1 MAIQTS
7 PLMPYLLLVLTT
19 LFWSGNFVLSRG
31 MHADIPPLA
40 LSFWRWALALAIM
53 LAFSSRIFVEQRA
66 IVYRERRF
74 IVTQGLLGVTGFNSL
89 IYLAVQTT
97 TAVNVVLINSCVPI
111 LIALCSLIIFKE
123 PLSLRQWAGI
133 LISLSGVALIIVGGN
148 LNSLVELKFNRGEL
162 LVLCAGL
169 TWALYSVNL
178 KRYPADLHPFS
189 YLLGIMIA
197 GLIGI
202 LPIYLVELGMGYGL
216 SVTGPTL
223 ITIVY
228 VAIFPSV
235 LAFIFWNRAVRDI
248 GANRAGIFIHLM
260 PVFSSIMA
268 ILFLG
273 ESIELFHLQGIGL
286 VFAGIFL
293 ATYRVSALG

>member
-1 MAIQTS
+1 
-7 PLMPYLLLVLTT
+7 MPYLLLVLTT

-53 LAFSSRIFVEQRA
+53 LAFSSRIFLSQRA

-74 IVTQGLLGVTGFNSL
+74 IIIQGLLGVTGFNSL

-97 TAVNVVLINSCVPI
+97 TAVNAVLINSCVPI
-111 LIALCSLIIFKE
+111 LIALCSLVLFKE
-123 PLSLRQWAGI
+123 PLSRRQWAGI
-133 LISLSGVALIIVGGN
+133 LVSLSGVALIIVAGD
-148 LNSLVELKFNRGEL
+148 LSSLVGLEFNRGDL

-169 TWALYSVNL
+169 AWALYSVNL
-178 KRYPADLHPFS
+178 KRFPADLHPFS
-189 YLLGIMIA
+189 YLVGIMIA
-197 GLIGI
+197 GVLGI
-202 LPIYLVELGMGYGL
+202 LPFYLVELRMGFGL
-216 SVTGPTL
+216 SINGPTL

-293 ATYRVSALG
+293 ATYSGSKKG

>member
-1 MAIQTS
+1 
-7 PLMPYLLLVLTT
+7 MPYLLLVLTT

-53 LAFSSRIFVEQRA
+53 LAFSSRTLVAQRA
-66 IVYRERRF
+66 IVFRERRF
-74 IVTQGLLGVTGFNSL
+74 IIIQGLLGVTGFNSL

-97 TAVNVVLINSCVPI
+97 TAVNAALINSCVPV
-111 LIALCSLIIFKE
+111 LIALCSLVLIKE
-123 PLSLRQWAGI
+123 PLSLRQWGGI
-133 LISLSGVALIIVGGN
+133 LVSLSGVALIIVGGN
-148 LNSLVELKFNRGEL
+148 LGSLVALDFNSGDL
-162 LVLCAGL
+162 LVLCAGIF
-169 TWALYSVNL
+169 WALYSVNL

-202 LPIYLVELGMGYGL
+202 LPFYLAELSMGYGL
-216 SVTGPTL
+216 SVTGPML

-228 VAIFPSV
+228 VAIFPSI
-235 LAFIFWNRAVRDI
+235 LAFIFWNRSVRDI

-260 PVFSSIMA
+260 PVFSSLMA
-268 ILFLG
+268 IMFLG
-273 ESIELFHLQGIGL
+273 ESVELFHLQGISL

-293 ATYRVSALG
+293 ATYSGGKKD

>member
-1 MAIQTS
+1 
-7 PLMPYLLLVLTT
+7 MPYLLLVLTT

-53 LAFSSRIFVEQRA
+53 LAFSSRIFVSQRA

-74 IVTQGLLGVTGFNSL
+74 IIIQGLLGVTGFNSL

-97 TAVNVVLINSCVPI
+97 TAVNAVLINSCVPI
-111 LIALCSLIIFKE
+111 LIALCSLVLIKE
-123 PLSLRQWAGI
+123 PLSTRQWAGI
-133 LISLSGVALIIVGGN
+133 LVSLSGVALIIVGGN
-148 LNSLVELKFNRGEL
+148 LNSLVELEFNRGDL

-169 TWALYSVNL
+169 AWALYSVNL
-178 KRYPADLHPFS
+178 KRFPADLHPFS
-189 YLLGIMIA
+189 YLVGIMIS

-202 LPIYLVELGMGYGL
+202 LPFYLVELSRGYGL
-216 SVTGPTL
+216 SLNAPTL

-293 ATYRVSALG
+293 ATYSGSKKG

>member
-1 MAIQTS
+1 
-7 PLMPYLLLVLTT
+7 MPYLLLVLTT

-53 LAFSSRIFVEQRA
+53 LAFSWRTFLGQRG

-74 IVTQGLLGVTGFNSL
+74 IIIQGLLGVTGFNSL
-89 IYLAVQTT
+89 IYLAVQST
-97 TAVNVVLINSCVPI
+97 TAVNAVLINSCVPI
-111 LIALCSLIIFKE
+111 LIALCSLFINKE
-123 PLSLRQWAGI
+123 PLRLRQWAGI
-133 LISLSGVALIIVGGN
+133 LVSLSGVALIIVGGK
-148 LNSLVELKFNRGEL
+148 LGSLVELDFNQGDL

-169 TWALYSVNL
+169 FWALYSVNL
-178 KRYPADLHPFS
+178 KRFPEELHPFS

-197 GLIGI
+197 GVIGI
-202 LPIYLVELGMGYGL
+202 LPFYFLELAMGYGL
-216 SVTGPTL
+216 TANLPTL
-223 ITIVY
+223 TTIVY
-228 VAIFPSV
+228 VAIFPSL

-248 GANRAGIFIHLM
+248 GANRAGVFIHLM

-268 ILFLG
+268 IMFLG
-273 ESIELFHLQGIGL
+273 ESIELFHLQGIAL

-293 ATYRVSALG
+293 ATYSGGKRAD

>member
-1 MAIQTS
+1 
-7 PLMPYLLLVLTT
+7 MPYLLLVLTT

-53 LAFSSRIFVEQRA
+53 LAFSWRTFLSQRG

-74 IVTQGLLGVTGFNSL
+74 IIIQGLLGVTGFNSL
-89 IYLAVQTT
+89 IYLAVQST
-97 TAVNVVLINSCVPI
+97 TAVNAVLINSCVPI
-111 LIALCSLIIFKE
+111 LIALCSLFINKE

-133 LISLSGVALIIVGGN
+133 LVSLTGVALIIVGGK
-148 LNSLVELKFNRGEL
+148 LGSLVELDFNRGDL

-169 TWALYSVNL
+169 AWALYSVNL
-178 KRYPADLHPFS
+178 KRFPDELHPFS
-189 YLLGIMIA
+189 YLLGIMVA

-202 LPIYLVELGMGYGL
+202 LPFYILELGMGYGL
-216 SVTGPTL
+216 TANLPTL
-223 ITIVY
+223 TTIVY

-248 GANRAGIFIHLM
+248 GANRAGVFIHLM

-268 ILFLG
+268 IMFLG
-273 ESIELFHLQGIGL
+273 ESIELFHLQGIAL

-293 ATYRVSALG
+293 ATFSGGKKG

>member
-1 MAIQTS
+1 
-7 PLMPYLLLVLTT
+7 MPYLLLVLTT

-53 LAFSSRIFVEQRA
+53 LAFSSRIFVSQRA

-74 IVTQGLLGVTGFNSL
+74 IIIQGLLGVTGFNSL

-97 TAVNVVLINSCVPI
+97 TAVNAVLINSCVPI
-111 LIALCSLIIFKE
+111 LIALCSLVLIRE
-123 PLSLRQWAGI
+123 PLSTRQWAGI
-133 LISLSGVALIIVGGN
+133 LVSLSGVALIIVGGN
-148 LNSLVELKFNRGEL
+148 LNSLVGLEFNRGDL
-162 LVLCAGL
+162 LVLCAGIA
-169 TWALYSVNL
+169 WALYSVNL
-178 KRYPADLHPFS
+178 KRFPADLHPFS
-189 YLLGIMIA
+189 YLVGIMIS

-202 LPIYLVELGMGYGL
+202 LPFYLVELSRGYGL
-216 SVTGPTL
+216 DLNAPTL

-293 ATYRVSALG
+293 ATYSGSKKG

>member
-1 MAIQTS
+1 
-7 PLMPYLLLVLTT
+7 MPYLLLVLTT

-53 LAFSSRIFVEQRA
+53 LAFSSRTFVDQRA
-66 IVYRERRF
+66 IVLRERGF
-74 IVTQGLLGVTGFNSL
+74 IILQGLLGVTGFNSL

-97 TAVNVVLINSCVPI
+97 TAVNAVLINSCVPI
-111 LIALCSLIIFKE
+111 LIALCSLVLFKE

-133 LISLSGVALIIVGGN
+133 LVSLSGVALIIVGGN
-148 LNSLVELKFNRGEL
+148 LSSLVELEFNRGDL

-169 TWALYSVNL
+169 LWALYSVNL

-202 LPIYLVELGMGYGL
+202 LPFYLVELSMGYGL
-216 SVTGPTL
+216 SVNGPTL
-223 ITIVY
+223 VTIVY

-293 ATYRVSALG
+293 ATSSAQMRN

>member
-1 MAIQTS
+1 
-7 PLMPYLLLVLTT
+7 MPYLLLVLTT

-53 LAFSSRIFVEQRA
+53 LAFSWRTFLSQRG

-74 IVTQGLLGVTGFNSL
+74 IIIQGLLGVTGFNSL
-89 IYLAVQTT
+89 IYLAVQST
-97 TAVNVVLINSCVPI
+97 TAVNAVLINSCVPI
-111 LIALCSLIIFKE
+111 LIALCSLFINKE

-133 LISLSGVALIIVGGN
+133 LVSLSGVALIIVGGK
-148 LNSLVELKFNRGEL
+148 LGSLVELDFNRGDL

-169 TWALYSVNL
+169 AWALYSVNL
-178 KRYPADLHPFS
+178 KRFPDELHPFS
-189 YLLGIMIA
+189 YLLGIMVA

-202 LPIYLVELGMGYGL
+202 LPFYFLELGMGYGL
-216 SVTGPTL
+216 TANLPTL
-223 ITIVY
+223 TTIVY

-248 GANRAGIFIHLM
+248 GANRAGVFIHLM

-268 ILFLG
+268 IMFLG
-273 ESIELFHLQGIGL
+273 ESIELFHLQGIAL

-293 ATYRVSALG
+293 ATFSGGKKG